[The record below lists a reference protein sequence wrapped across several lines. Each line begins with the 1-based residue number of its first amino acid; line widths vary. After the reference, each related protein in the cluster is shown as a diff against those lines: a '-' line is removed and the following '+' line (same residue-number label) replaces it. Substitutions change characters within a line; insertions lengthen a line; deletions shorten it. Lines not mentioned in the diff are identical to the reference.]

1 MNKKFGNSVLFK
13 QFYGSLN
20 TIYKLIRWNINRVN
34 CQVRN
39 HERRDGNYVKLR

>member
-1 MNKKFGNSVLFK
+1 MNKKFDSSIFFE
-13 QFYGSLN
+13 QYYESLN

-34 CQVRN
+34 CQVRD